1 MDYTNKIFANIAKD
15 MSEQKDIAVVRA
27 FVFQITE
34 LLQENGIM
42 PICTERYMSINS
54 DKSSY
59 SIIKKSISH
68 SMSLIVPSTTEKLE
82 NRHTEILSRNLRA
95 ELIQKIYLKN
105 SLKLNVYYWSV
116 IRMGL
121 IDADTLKKDLESVTL
136 SNGTLVNTNAV
147 LLLLDK
153 YPTAYDVDKV
163 VEQLE
168 ELKSQV
174 PVNRILD
181 DIIKDKPKELGQL
194 IAYGKAIE
202 IVKAGGNI
210 ELSEHSKSQGNR
222 TGKQKATI
230 EAKLKTE

>member
-15 MSEQKDIAVVRA
+15 MAERRDSVITRA
-27 FVFQITE
+27 FISQIAE
-34 LLQENGIM
+34 LLQKNGIM
-42 PICTERYMSINS
+42 PICTERYMNINS

-59 SIIKKSISH
+59 SIIKKINISFDE
-68 SMSLIVPSTTEKLE
+68 LDCTEHDREVRKQAY
-82 NRHTEILSRNLRA
+82 RDF
-95 ELIQKIYLKN
+95 KICLKN

-121 IDADTLKKDLESVTL
+121 IDADALKKDLKSVTL

-147 LLLLDK
+147 LHLLEE
-153 YPTAYDVDKV
+153 YPTAFDADKV

-194 IAYGKAIE
+194 IAYDKAIE

-230 EAKLKTE
+230 EAKSKAE